1 MSDLNEFVQCSIC
14 LENYDLN
21 IRAPRMLICQHSL
34 CSKCLKDIFEMNKA
48 VECPI
53 CRHKITNS
61 LDEVPK
67 NRYIIQYIESLAQQ
81 KNTNVH
87 NNELNTSVTPTSRKN
102 DQWDERQYFKEIFDD
117 IDHNNDGE
125 INGQELHEALQK
137 GQPNS
142 TFDPKT
148 VYFLLKK
155 FDQNND
161 DEISFEEF
169 YNLFIGINNQYNDF
183 LDIDVDFSGT
193 IDSVEL
199 ATVLRKKNCNFS
211 QNFFNYFIEE
221 LAKRTGK
228 NSISFDMYVRVIA
241 RIDYL
246 RQQFNQERNKN
257 AQNGDQSKNIEY
269 YIANQFFSNF

>member
-1 MSDLNEFVQCSIC
+1 M
-14 LENYDLN
+14 
-21 IRAPRMLICQHSL
+21 
-34 CSKCLKDIFEMNKA
+34 
-48 VECPI
+48 
-53 CRHKITNS
+53 
-61 LDEVPK
+61 
-67 NRYIIQYIESLAQQ
+67 
-81 KNTNVH
+81 
-87 NNELNTSVTPTSRKN
+87 
-102 DQWDERQYFKEIFDD
+102 
-117 IDHNNDGE
+117 
-125 INGQELHEALQK
+125 
-137 GQPNS
+137 
-142 TFDPKT
+142 
-148 VYFLLKK
+148 
-155 FDQNND
+155 
-161 DEISFEEF
+161 
-169 YNLFIGINNQYNDF
+169 FIGINNQYNDF